1 MSPRVTVDWIE
12 SLNYL
17 VVLFRGAEFAPLV
30 SGDRYGDGE
39 DSIC

>member
-17 VVLFRGAEFAPLV
+17 VAFFRGAEVAPLV
-30 SGDRYGDGE
+30 AGDRYGDGE